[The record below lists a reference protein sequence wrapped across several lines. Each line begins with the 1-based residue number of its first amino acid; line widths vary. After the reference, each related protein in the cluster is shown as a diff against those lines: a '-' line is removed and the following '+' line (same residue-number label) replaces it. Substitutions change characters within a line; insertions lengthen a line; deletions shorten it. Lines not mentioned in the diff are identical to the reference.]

1 MQEFLRLKGKME
13 RYFKLIFIQF
23 LEQIRPPTSPLLEL
37 PEVFLVSARPYGNP
51 MRRLGELE
59 WSLPGSA
66 GFNKMGQFTKKPE
79 QRGPHRDGNCH
90 RRKAKSVNPTGSSK
104 ALLFQA

>member
-1 MQEFLRLKGKME
+1 MVVAL
-13 RYFKLIFIQF
+13 
-23 LEQIRPPTSPLLEL
+23 
-37 PEVFLVSARPYGNP
+37 
-51 MRRLGELE
+51 
-59 WSLPGSA
+59 GSA